1 MSYWEPPPWRM
12 SVTISSEEPAYFAFT
27 WHPVAFSN
35 GLTHC
40 GCV

>member
-12 SVTISSEEPAYFAFT
+12 SVTISSEEPAYFACT
-27 WHPVAFSN
+27 VQPVAFWN
-35 GLTHC
+35 GLTHW